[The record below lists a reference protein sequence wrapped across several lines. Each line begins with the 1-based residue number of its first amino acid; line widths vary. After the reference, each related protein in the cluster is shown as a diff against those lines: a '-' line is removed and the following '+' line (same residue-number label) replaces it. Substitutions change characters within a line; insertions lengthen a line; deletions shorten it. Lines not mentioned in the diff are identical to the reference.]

1 MISLMVRFRL
11 LQGYL
16 PALDDNKSVSVA
28 APLLGLL
35 PRLWKES
42 FPTGAKA
49 KQLEAHGWRRQ
60 CVARQEEGY
69 IQKGEKACTY
79 CVPYALSGIHGR
91 QFHLVG
97 AEDVIFVLT
106 LFLLDS
112 WFIRLLNGFG
122 AFIQGAQPPFKY

>member
-1 MISLMVRFRL
+1 MVRFRL

-91 QFHLVG
+91 QFHLVQF
-97 AEDVIFVLT
+97 EQKLS
-106 LFLLDS
+106 FLYSRCFRWTRGLL
-112 WFIRLLNGFG
+112 RLLNGFV
-122 AFIQGAQPPFKY
+122 AIIEGAQPPFKY